1 MKYLIKSTLKTL
13 EKEGTTDFQA
23 RWDFLKYEVRKFSI
37 EFSKL
42 LAYNSKKI
50 ILKTRNYHIIHTTK

>member
-13 EKEGTTDFQA
+13 EKEGNTDFQA
-23 RWDFLKYEVRKFSI
+23 RWEFLKYEVRKFST

-42 LAYNSKKI
+42 LPYNTKKI
-50 ILKTRNYHIIHTTK
+50 ILKTRNYHIIHTTN